1 MLAGQLLVNIFFGLI
16 YQQESTAK
24 STIEETVEAYVHQQ
38 KDFNPKNFVPE
49 VLSILTIIG
58 LIEKNEATEVVFYVG
73 PDLCCYDDSN
83 KKIAWKIYEVVQR
96 EEQII
101 GKEMQENGHAGQN
114 NLLEI
119 GETNYEKNK

>member
-1 MLAGQLLVNIFFGLI
+1 M
-16 YQQESTAK
+16 
-24 STIEETVEAYVHQQ
+24 HQQ